1 MGEAELRCQPP
12 AMFEGARTSQE
23 VTGLIRQ
30 IRRLVAEKRELERAG
45 TSVLLKTKDSEIARL
60 QERLAAVV
68 KRKLMH

>member
-1 MGEAELRCQPP
+1 
-12 AMFEGARTSQE
+12 MFEGARTSQE